1 MSWHYQARRRTL
13 EGRYWYDIVEVYR
26 RVGATIDGVKP
37 GGETKAELVAELER
51 MLADVQRYRTRV
63 EKEEEP

>member
-1 MSWHYQARRRTL
+1 MSWHYQARRRTDK
-13 EGRYWYDIVEVYR
+13 GQHWYDIVEVYQR
-26 RVGATIDGVKP
+26 AGATIDGVKP

-63 EKEEEP
+63 EKEGT

>member
-1 MSWHYQARRRTL
+1 MSWHYQARCRTYK
-13 EGRYWYDIVEVYR
+13 GRPYYEVIEVYKR
-26 RVGATIDGVKP
+26 IGPIVDAVTP

-63 EKEEEP
+63 EKEDQP